1 MKDYLIIGQGI
12 AGTLLSWHLLQ
23 AGKDILVIDET
34 RSHTASRVAA
44 GIINPVSGR
53 RFEIAWEYDRIYPFA
68 QQTYRAM
75 EAALHT
81 EIFVERDIWTVFPS
95 AQMQQA
101 FDAKTYNSAY
111 ILAAGQNRY
120 AEFLHQEHSAAIIKG
135 ANVQLQNLLPAY
147 RAYLLQRQCLY
158 ENAFDFTQL
167 QLMEDHVV
175 YQGIPARRVIF
186 CEGPG
191 IARNPYFSF
200 IPFLPNKGEA
210 LQIKVPGF
218 HTTDIIKKSIMLV
231 PQAPEHFWV
240 GSTFEWD
247 YPDLEPTMAKRAVL
261 EQGVQQLLKVPYEV
275 VGQLAAVR
283 PSTTDRRPVAGLH
296 PQYPQLGVFN
306 GMGTKGC
313 SLAPLTAWQLVQY
326 LENQVEMPA
335 EIQIKRFFNRLKA

>member
-23 AGKDILVIDET
+23 AGKDIVVIDEAQP
-34 RSHTASRVAA
+34 HTASRIAA

-53 RFEIAWEYDRIYPFA
+53 RFEIAWEYDRVYPFA
-68 QQTYRAM
+68 QQTYRAL

-101 FDAKTYNSAY
+101 FDAKTHNSGY
-111 ILAAGQNRY
+111 IQAAVENRY
-120 AEFLHQEHSAAIIKG
+120 ADVLLQEHSAAIIKG
-135 ANVQLQNLLPAY
+135 ANVQMQNLIPAY
-147 RAYLLQRQCLY
+147 RKYLLKRECLY

-167 QLMEDHVV
+167 QLKEDHVV
-175 YQGIPARRVIF
+175 YRGIAARRIIF

-191 IARNPYFSF
+191 IAQNPYFSF

-218 HTTDIIKKSIMLV
+218 LTTDIIKKTIMLV

-247 YPDLEPTMAKRAVL
+247 YPHLEPTAIKRELL
-261 EQGVQQLLKVPYEV
+261 EQGLQQLLKVPYEV
-275 VGQLAAVR
+275 VGQLSAVR

-296 PQYPQLGVFN
+296 PQYPLLGVFN

-313 SLAPLTAWQLVQY
+313 SLAPLTAWQLVQQ
-326 LENQVEMPA
+326 LEKQVEMPA